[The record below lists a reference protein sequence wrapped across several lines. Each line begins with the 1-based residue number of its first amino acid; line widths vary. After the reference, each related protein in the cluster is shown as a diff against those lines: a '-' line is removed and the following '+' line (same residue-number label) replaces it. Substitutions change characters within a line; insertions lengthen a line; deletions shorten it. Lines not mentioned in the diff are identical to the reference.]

1 MGATSGGWKK
11 FYPKAPASLGK
22 FTGGQLTDLEETMRI
37 KIDLPS
43 PTQAVLTPNGRMD
56 VESSPVVRQAILN
69 AWNKGAKSI
78 IIDLSE
84 VDFMDSSGLSALVSG
99 MKALRKTGGKL
110 MICNANAQIRT
121 AMRLTML
128 DRVFPIFDT
137 IEEALSNTAK

>member
-1 MGATSGGWKK
+1 
-11 FYPKAPASLGK
+11 
-22 FTGGQLTDLEETMRI
+22 MRI
-37 KIDLPS
+37 KTKLLS
-43 PTQAVLTPNGRMD
+43 PIQAILTPNGRMD
-56 VESSPVVRQAILN
+56 IESSPVVQLAIMD

-99 MKALRKTGGKL
+99 MKTLRKTGGRL
-110 MICNANAQIRT
+110 CICNANAQIRT

-137 IEEALSNTAK
+137 LEEALAQALK